1 MREVYTDAL
10 PHTAYEGQSGSK
22 DRGDP
27 QVIIYQSL
35 NYHVLMRTTDV
46 ESIRRQ
52 PSGQCH

>member
-10 PHTAYEGQSGSK
+10 PHAAYEGQSGSK

-35 NYHVLMRTTDV
+35 NCHVLMRTTDV

-52 PSGQCH
+52 PSSQCH

>member
-1 MREVYTDAL
+1 VRDVDTDAL
-10 PHTAYEGQSGSK
+10 PRVAYEGQSGSK

-27 QVIIYQSL
+27 QVIIYQL
-35 NYHVLMRTTDV
+35 LKCHVLMRNIDV